1 MQTLLIDNYD
11 SYTYNLFQLLAKMAG
26 REPVVVRND
35 ELSAEEIERM
45 SPGAIVISPGP
56 GTPEHAGDL
65 GVARELVRGSERP
78 ILGVCLGHQAIG
90 FAWGARVAPAPQ
102 IVHGGTSRIR
112 HDGSA
117 LFAGIP
123 QGFRA
128 VRYHSLAVEDVSSPL
143 VASAW
148 TDEGVVM
155 ALRHETLPQWGVQ
168 FHPESILSEHGETL
182 VANFLELA
190 RECSTRISI
199 PRRAR
204 ARRPA
209 PTRRDSGFR
218 LLTRR
223 LDWLCEPEQA
233 FAGLFLSS
241 PEAFWLDADLEEPSR
256 SRFSF
261 MGDAS
266 GPLAQVVSYDVG
278 ERCLLVRSAGEPER
292 TLSESI
298 FDYIERELARLRL
311 KAPELPFDFACGF
324 AGYFGYELGAET
336 GGGPA
341 HRSPYPDAAFV
352 LADRLIAFDRVER
365 AIWLVELVGGNGE
378 PGGWLDET
386 EVRLR
391 ALEPLQRVADLE
403 ANAPLFRADLEP
415 GDYLDAI
422 AACKRQLELG
432 ESYEICLTTQLR
444 AERALDPF
452 ELYRVLRRINPA
464 PHSAYLRFGDLAVLS
479 SSPERFL
486 RLDRGRRL
494 ETKPI
499 KGTAPRSADPAE
511 DERIAASLCAD
522 AKNRAENLMIADLMR
537 NDLGRV
543 CEVGSVEVPALMQVE
558 SYAGA
563 HQLVTTVAARLR
575 EDLIAIDAVRAA
587 FPPGSM
593 TGAPKIRTM
602 QIIDRLEPAAR
613 GIYSGCLGFLSLS
626 GCADLS
632 VVIRTIVASGEELS
646 IGSGGAITILSDAG
660 EELAELVV
668 KAEPLLQAIAV
679 AALQSGGDADVARQS
694 AGACSI

>member
-11 SYTYNLFQLLAKMAG
+11 SYTYNLFQLLAKGAG

-35 ELSAEEIERM
+35 ELSAAEIERLA
-45 SPGAIVISPGP
+45 PGAIVISPGP
-56 GTPEHAGDL
+56 GTPEHKGDL
-65 GVARELVRGSERP
+65 GVAAELVRSSTRP

-128 VRYHSLAVEDVSSPL
+128 VRYNSLVVEDVSSPL
-143 VASAW
+143 VACAW
-148 TDEGVVM
+148 TEEGVLM

-168 FHPESILSEHGETL
+168 FHPESILSEQGEAL

-190 RECSTRISI
+190 QERSTGISV

-204 ARRPA
+204 AGRPA
-209 PTRRDSGFR
+209 PPRRDSGFH
-218 LLTRR
+218 LVTRR
-223 LDWLCEPEQA
+223 LDWLCEPEEA

-241 PEAFWLDADLEEPSR
+241 PEAFWLDGSLEEPSP

-261 MGDAS
+261 IGDAS
-266 GPLAQVVSYDVG
+266 GPLAQAVFYDVG
-278 ERCLLVRSAGEPER
+278 ERRLLVRSAGEPER

-298 FDYIERELARLRL
+298 FDYLERELARLQL
-311 KAPELPFDFACGF
+311 EAPGLPFDFACGF

-336 GGGPA
+336 GGGPTK
-341 HRSPYPDAAFV
+341 RSPYPDAAFL
-352 LADRLIAFDRVER
+352 LADRLIAFDRLER
-365 AIWLVELVGGNGE
+365 ALWLVELVAGDEE

-386 EVRLR
+386 EAHLR
-391 ALEPLQRVADLE
+391 ALEPLQPVADLE
-403 ANAPLFRADLEP
+403 ADPPVFSADLEP
-415 GDYLDAI
+415 GDYLEAI

-452 ELYRVLRRINPA
+452 ELYRLLRRLNPA
-464 PHSAYLRFGDLAVLS
+464 PYSAYLRFGELAVLS

-486 RLDRGRRL
+486 KLDRGRRL
-494 ETKPI
+494 ETRPI
-499 KGTAPRSADPAE
+499 KGTAPRSPDPAE
-511 DERIAASLCAD
+511 DERIARALRTD

-543 CEVGSVEVPALMQVE
+543 CEIGSVEVPALMRVE

-563 HQLVTTVAARLR
+563 HQLVTTVAGRLR
-575 EDLIAIDAVRAA
+575 EELTAIDALRAA

-593 TGAPKIRTM
+593 TGAPKLRTM

-626 GCADLS
+626 GCADLG
-632 VVIRTIVASGEELS
+632 VVIRTIVAAGEELS
-646 IGSGGAITILSDAG
+646 IGSGGAITILSDAD
-660 EELAELVV
+660 EELAELAV
-668 KAEPLLQAIAV
+668 KAEPLIDAIAGL
-679 AALQSGGDADVARQS
+679 APR
-694 AGACSI
+694 